1 VRDLINA
8 SDKGLTI
15 TGIRD
20 SSVELFKDVKKMY
33 DQYFGEQVDEQR
45 KNRNSILPTDQ

>member
-1 VRDLINA
+1 MKDLIIA
-8 SDKGLTI
+8 SDIGLTI
-15 TGIRD
+15 TGI
-20 SSVELFKDVKKMY
+20 SVSTVEFIKDVKKMY